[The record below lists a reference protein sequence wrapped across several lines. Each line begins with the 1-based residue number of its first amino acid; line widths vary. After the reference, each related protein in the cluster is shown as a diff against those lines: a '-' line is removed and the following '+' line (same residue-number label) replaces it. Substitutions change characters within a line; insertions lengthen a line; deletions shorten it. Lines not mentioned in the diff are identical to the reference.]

1 MKKWIGL
8 ALLLLLAMQASA
20 QMRVAALPSKSSVV
34 TFRVVFTAG
43 AASDPKEKPGVANL
57 TALMLSDGGTK
68 DLTYKQIVDALFP
81 MAASVASQ
89 VDKEMTTFYG
99 ATHVDNLDAYYKLF
113 RLITK
118 GVPAGS
124 AVPMLNATVHGS
136 CHPMDL
142 PLIQRQTDAEGV
154 DYFEVPIT
162 FTEIGDE

>member
-1 MKKWIGL
+1 MID
-8 ALLLLLAMQASA
+8 
-20 QMRVAALPSKSSVV
+20 PSQ
-34 TFRVVFTAG
+34 
-43 AASDPKEKPGVANL
+43 L
-57 TALMLSDGGTK
+57 
-68 DLTYKQIVDALFP
+68 
-81 MAASVASQ
+81 
-89 VDKEMTTFYG
+89 
-99 ATHVDNLDAYYKLF
+99 VDNLVAMLRNIPELIAEMDGDPERIFAYHDHYPKRVSLAHAIHQMPAPSVMAVWVGTSPGSFGGVDVWKHQVTLYLRAREMFDGHPTTAYYKLF